1 MNAIARVA
9 IQFIKNRCRSRRSL
23 PWIAL
28 FVAVPIF
35 LYVLCVP
42 NPRRDYV
49 KLDHDDFVLLK
60 NVNRVK
66 LNPSVAREVLLIK
79 ELPERGLGSKTQ
91 GSGSTDTNCQQGNQG
106 KCRSTNRINHT
117 TPGPVTKKIGDG
129 NLHTLVTKKIGDNST
144 KLTAK
149 NVTNHKT
156 ITEGLATPKH
166 YNFVRPQTASNSSP
180 SNGSHSN
187 SFPIKGLLPRI
198 LLIYDNFSIDS
209 AKRVKVF
216 LQTQRVDFDLYS
228 TSKNRTPPPLSKLS
242 TETDEVIGRY
252 SLILCADIGILFNR
266 VGQAER
272 RLFYEYSRAF
282 NISII
287 AVERTAVDV
296 LRGNA
301 ESRFKY
307 GNYLILP
314 VRSGSIVHAKV
325 DDKRQ
330 WLFTKGGITVTSIP
344 RSAHWQVFLTI
355 ESQNVN
361 KLHNDSHMSSEK
373 GLNHLS
379 LQFIRRRTEDAS
391 LISPSVLANL
401 RYAVSYSNTT
411 RVSHRTSPLVLVD
424 HDVIPGVVTVLIG
437 MDMRFWLTKLLLMD
451 IIRSYSSTPLLRF
464 DNKRWVMVDIDDI
477 FVAPE
482 GLRMTTSDVEVV
494 TCTMILSCIHI
505 VRQCILCAL
514 SHQRKYATQK

>member
-9 IQFIKNRCRSRRSL
+9 IQFIKNRCRSRRSV

-60 NVNRVK
+60 SVNRVK

-79 ELPERGLGSKTQ
+79 EPPKWGLSSKTR

-106 KCRSTNRINHT
+106 KCRSTKINHT
-117 TPGPVTKKIGDG
+117 TAGPVTKKVGDG

-156 ITEGLATPKH
+156 TPAGLATPKRD
-166 YNFVRPQTASNSSP
+166 NFVRPQTASNSS
-180 SNGSHSN
+180 SSHGSHSN

-216 LQTQRVDFDLYS
+216 LQTQRIDFDLYS

-282 NISII
+282 NVSII

-296 LRGNA
+296 LRGYA

-314 VRSGSIVHAKV
+314 VRSGSIVHVKV

-330 WLFTKGGITVTSIP
+330 WLFTKGGVTVTSIP

-355 ESQNVN
+355 ESQNVNN

-379 LQFIRRRTEDAS
+379 LQFIRRRTEDTS

-401 RYAVSYSNTT
+401 KYAISYSNTT
-411 RVSHRTSPLVLVD
+411 RISHRTSPLVLVD

-451 IIRSYSSTPLLRF
+451 IIRSYSSAPLLRF

-477 FVAPE
+477 FVAPQ

-494 TCTMILSCIHI
+494 TCNYTTYSYDTIMYIHNTTI
-505 VRQCILCAL
+505 CW
-514 SHQRKYATQK
+514 

>member
-1 MNAIARVA
+1 MNAIGRVA

-49 KLDHDDFVLLK
+49 KLDHDDFVLLGS
-60 NVNRVK
+60 VNRVK
-66 LNPSVAREVLLIK
+66 LNPSVAREALPIK
-79 ELPERGLGSKTQ
+79 EPPEWGLSSKVQ

-106 KCRSTNRINHT
+106 KCRSTKIINHT
-117 TPGPVTKKIGDG
+117 TAGPVTKKIGDD
-129 NLHTLVTKKIGDNST
+129 NLHSLVTKKISDNGT
-144 KLTAK
+144 TA
-149 NVTNHKT
+149 NVTNHRT
-156 ITEGLATPKH
+156 IPVRLATPKR
-166 YNFVRPQTASNSSP
+166 YNFVRPKTAFNPSP
-180 SNGSHSN
+180 SHESHSN
-187 SFPIKGLLPRI
+187 SFPIKGLLPRV
-198 LLIYDNFSIDS
+198 LLIYNNFSIDS

-216 LQTQRVDFDLYS
+216 LQTQRIDFDVYS

-252 SLILCADIGILFNR
+252 ALILCADIGVLFNR
-266 VGQAER
+266 VGQAGH
-272 RLFYEYSRAF
+272 LFYEYSHAF
-282 NISII
+282 NVSII

-296 LRGNA
+296 LRGYA

-307 GNYLILP
+307 GKYLILP
-314 VRSGSIVHAKV
+314 VRSGSIVHVMV

-330 WLFTKGGITVTSIP
+330 WLFTKGGVTVTSIP

-361 KLHNDSHMSSEK
+361 NKLHNDSHVSSEK
-373 GLNHLS
+373 ALNHLS
-379 LQFIRRRTEDAS
+379 LQFLRRRTEDTS

-401 RYAVSYSNTT
+401 KYAVSYSNTT

-424 HDVIPGVVTVLIG
+424 RDVIPGVVTVLIG

-477 FVAPE
+477 FVAPQ

-494 TCTMILSCIHI
+494 TCN
-505 VRQCILCAL
+505 
-514 SHQRKYATQK
+514 YAAYTCSYDIIMYT